1 MGVTPRCKH
10 TERMRSMK
18 KMIRKTVSLMLACLV
33 LFSAAVPAHAAQP
46 AEDPVMPAYAV
57 VIDAS
62 CDYMYSPD
70 LTLYVTC
77 SYGVGANSGVTRVD
91 VTAYVEK
98 RSLLLFWN
106 KVDIGQPNNEWTDTC
121 YGLSGTAYFS
131 AQLPAS
137 GTYRVTYI
145 MEIYKGSTLVE
156 TIEQTGENFKC

>member
-1 MGVTPRCKH
+1 
-10 TERMRSMK
+10 MK
-18 KMIRKTVSLMLACLV
+18 KTIRKAASLLLVCLTLLA
-33 LFSAAVPAHAAQP
+33 AAVPAHAAQP

-62 CDYMYSPD
+62 CDCYISED
-70 LTLYVTC
+70 LTLYLTC
-77 SYGVGANSGVTRVD
+77 SYGAGANSGVTRVD

-98 RSLLLFWN
+98 RTLLLFWN
-106 KVDIGQPNNEWTDTC
+106 KVDIGQPDDEWTDTC

-137 GTYRVTYI
+137 GTYRVTFI

-156 TIEQTGENFKC
+156 TIEQTSENFSC

>member
-10 TERMRSMK
+10 TERMNSMK
-18 KMIRKTVSLMLACLV
+18 RTIRKAVSLLLACLT
-33 LFSAAVPAHAAQP
+33 LLSAAVPAHAAQP

-62 CDYMYSPD
+62 CDCLYTDD
-70 LTLYVTC
+70 LMLYVDC
-77 SYGVGANSGVTRVD
+77 SYATGANSGVTRVD

-98 RSLLLFWN
+98 RTLLLFWN
-106 KVDIGQPNNEWTDTC
+106 KVDIGLPNNEWTDTC
-121 YGLSGTAYFS
+121 YGLYGSAYFS
-131 AQLPAS
+131 AQLPSS

-156 TIEQTGENFKC
+156 TVEKTTPNFSC